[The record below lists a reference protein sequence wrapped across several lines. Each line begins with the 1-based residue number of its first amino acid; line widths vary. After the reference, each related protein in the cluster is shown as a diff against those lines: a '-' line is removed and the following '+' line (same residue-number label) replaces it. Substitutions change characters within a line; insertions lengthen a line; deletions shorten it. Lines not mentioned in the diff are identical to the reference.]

1 MSGAQTFIPLGV
13 GAPERPDPDFD
24 PAILPDVEVD
34 EGDGGEIDS
43 PSEEEIRRELE
54 REEAEGLDS
63 GAPTDE
69 ELAQLRAEKK
79 VRDGSRAK
87 SLQGIPALGRQG
99 SASIPVHQDLARI
112 VTQESARNALERL
125 QSARGV
131 LEQQLQGLQRYMSE
145 GGVAN
150 RLHERAR
157 TLEVRSSDPI
167 WLVIEA
173 SLDSAYR
180 ITSGLSIFSESL
192 AVFLEYEFTKVQ
204 LYDAVLTKLDATS
217 DENEGLR
224 LELGQ
229 MRALVEGLQ
238 RQLLALEG
246 NQYEALKMLP
256 EFAVKVSTQFSKALE
271 AAQRLAEKNEVA
283 RKELRGL
290 GAWVKAAVVV
300 GVMSGL
306 GSIVVGWLIIG
317 R

>member
-13 GAPERPDPDFD
+13 GAPERPGPDFD
-24 PAILPDVEVD
+24 PAAFPDVEVD
-34 EGDGGEIDS
+34 RDEGDEIDS

-69 ELAQLRAEKK
+69 ELAQLRAEKTI
-79 VRDGSRAK
+79 RDG
-87 SLQGIPALGRQG
+87 GRTKPLDG
-99 SASIPVHQDLARI
+99 KVTFGRKGGASIPVHQDLAGI

-145 GGVAN
+145 GGVAS

-192 AVFLEYEFTKVQ
+192 GVFLEYEFTKVQ

-256 EFAVKVSTQFSKALE
+256 EFAVKVSTQFGKALE
-271 AAQRLAEKNEVA
+271 SAQRLAEKNEVA
-283 RKELRGL
+283 RKELSGL

-306 GSIVVGWLIIG
+306 GWIVVGCLIIG